1 MKSTR
6 SFTRLLHLGRIAALC
21 VLAAAAC
28 TSSAAGDKAGA
39 KPAVSVEEVRAQ
51 VNQYTLGGDEKDQAG
66 EAFYNW
72 GTAAH
77 PALAELS
84 RDPTLT
90 DDEVTSM
97 IMILAVY
104 DHTPALFEALHAGIS
119 ARPDNETRTMHLG
132 LLDAMKAVPGV
143 PTP

>member
-6 SFTRLLHLGRIAALC
+6 SFARPLRLGRIVALC
-21 VLAAAAC
+21 VLAAAC
-28 TSSAAGDKAGA
+28 TSKAADDKAGA
-39 KPAVSVEEVRAQ
+39 KPAVSVEEVRAR
-51 VNQYTLGGDEKDQAG
+51 VNQYTLGGDEKDLAG
-66 EAFYNW
+66 EAFFNW
-72 GTAAH
+72 GAAAH

-104 DHTPALFEALHAGIS
+104 DHTPELFDALRAGIS
-119 ARPDNETRTMHLG
+119 ARPDNETRMMHLS
-132 LLDAMKAVPGV
+132 LLDGLRNAPGV
-143 PTP
+143 APH